1 MNRPP
6 VASEMIDYISARV
19 FAGNY
24 RPGSRIPSVR
34 ALMRRFNLSYGSA
47 LNGISYLCERGLLEK
62 HPKSGVT
69 VSSDPH
75 AQQPAGGC
83 CIGVITS
90 NGTLDN
96 NPGLV
101 YHALS
106 EIQRNALEQDISLI
120 AASGVFDTLSPVLEH
135 CRAVIVMVELDAR
148 CEMLP
153 FSAPAVGIFQADDF
167 GGRMSIVD
175 IDPYTTAKQA
185 VGFFRRHRR
194 KRVTVLTDPGEV
206 YRHRARIFEYLWRES
221 GGESGGIL
229 VSPFDD
235 LADCA
240 FRREEGYL
248 FTSDHHL
255 QHYAEA
261 WREACGGS
269 LAQRFCLLGIDG
281 KNLMV
286 PEFEHFPTVAADWH
300 NIGRIAFEE
309 AVARLKNPLRP
320 ARRIHLAGKLIE
332 PENQED

>member
-135 CRAVIVMVELDAR
+135 CQAVIVMVELDAR
-148 CEMLP
+148 CERLP

-167 GGRMSIVD
+167 GGQMSIVD

-185 VGFFRRHRR
+185 VDFFRRRRPEKSHGPDRSRGGLPSPRPDFRVPVARKRRGERRDSGFAVRRSRRLCIPAGGGVFIHLGSSSAALCRSLAGCMRRFAGAAFLPARHRR
-194 KRVTVLTDPGEV
+194 Q
-206 YRHRARIFEYLWRES
+206 ES
-221 GGESGGIL
+221 
-229 VSPFDD
+229 
-235 LADCA
+235 
-240 FRREEGYL
+240 
-248 FTSDHHL
+248 
-255 QHYAEA
+255 
-261 WREACGGS
+261 
-269 LAQRFCLLGIDG
+269 DG
-281 KNLMV
+281 
-286 PEFEHFPTVAADWH
+286 A
-300 NIGRIAFEE
+300 
-309 AVARLKNPLRP
+309 
-320 ARRIHLAGKLIE
+320 
-332 PENQED
+332 